1 METHDSVG
9 SMTEAYAQK
18 AVIIAREFKAR
29 LDYSEN
35 PLMGVGRQTEE
46 KMDVVFH
53 ATHANGNS
61 SWFLQTAAV

>member
-18 AVIIAREFKAR
+18 AVIIAREFKAC

-35 PLMGVGRQTEE
+35 PLMELGGRR
-46 KMDVVFH
+46 KRRWMVFH